1 MSVKLI
7 VYLFL
12 YWSLLFY
19 TNIIKELKR
28 NKIKKEG
35 RVMQRC
41 KGEGVGAANED
52 FRIGHGCTMV
62 NEGGQSIYTHH
73 IIPFSS
79 LVTAPDGPLHN
90 TYIIIQPH
98 NGTSCLSNF
107 SYFVSILSSLFLVIV
122 D

>member
-41 KGEGVGAANED
+41 KGEGVGLPD
-52 FRIGHGCTMV
+52 WTWVHHG
-62 NEGGQSIYTHH
+62 Q
-73 IIPFSS
+73 
-79 LVTAPDGPLHN
+79 
-90 TYIIIQPH
+90 
-98 NGTSCLSNF
+98 
-107 SYFVSILSSLFLVIV
+107 
-122 D
+122 